1 MALDPNGVYQYT
13 LNDVVQ
19 DWASFMNLGTSS
31 VSNVLREMKGNMV
44 VTAAS
49 LQDMTK
55 KKDALVTA
63 GVSFSPANLGL
74 FWRTDEKKMYAWNG
88 TRFDVILG
96 GSFTDSY
103 VEYASTGTWSR
114 FSTELQQTIGPFN
127 LSLPAAGVWL
137 VSGSVTLKPE
147 EDGSN
152 TADFTLS
159 MSFDNGGRRTAAYF
173 NSYGYKYP
181 VSVTLNPRA
190 ITLDAPKTLAVKLTL
205 DISKKTNHGWGG
217 PVITATRVG

>member
-1 MALDPNGVYQYT
+1 MALDPNGIYQYT
-13 LNDVVQ
+13 LGDAVN

-31 VSNVLREMKGNMV
+31 VSNVIREMKANMV
-44 VTAAS
+44 ITATS
-49 LQDMTK
+49 LSDMTK

-63 GVSFSPANLGL
+63 GVSFSTANMGF
-74 FWRTDEKKMYAWNG
+74 FWRTDEKKMYSWNG
-88 TRFDVILG
+88 TRFDVVLG
-96 GSFTDSY
+96 GSFTDQY

-114 FSTELQQTIGPFN
+114 FTTELQQTIGPFN
-127 LSLPAAGVWL
+127 LSLPSAGVWL
-137 VSGSVTLKPE
+137 IGGSVTLKPE

-152 TADFTLS
+152 TADFTFS
-159 MSFDNGGRRTAAYF
+159 MSLDGDSRRTAAYF

-190 ITLDAPKTLAVKLTL
+190 LTLEAPKTVAVRLVL
-205 DISKKTNHGWGG
+205 DISKRVNHGWGG

>member
-1 MALDPNGVYQYT
+1 MALDPNGIYQYT
-13 LNDVVQ
+13 LGDVVQ

-31 VSNVLREMKGNMV
+31 VSNVLRDMKANMI
-44 VTAAS
+44 VTATS
-49 LQDMTK
+49 LSDMTK

-63 GVSFSPANLGL
+63 GVSFSASNLGL
-74 FWRTDEKKMYAWNG
+74 FWRTDEKKVYAWNG

-96 GSFTDSY
+96 GTFTDQY
-103 VEYASTGTWSR
+103 VEVASTSTWSR

-127 LSLPAAGVWL
+127 LQLPSAGVWL

-152 TADFTLS
+152 TADFTVS
-159 MSFDNGGRRTAAYF
+159 MSFDGGGRRTSSYF
-173 NSYGYKYP
+173 NSYGYKSP
-181 VSVTLNPRA
+181 VSITLAPRAVTLE
-190 ITLDAPKTLAVKLTL
+190 APKTVAVRLTL
-205 DISKKTNHGWGG
+205 DISKRVNHGWGG